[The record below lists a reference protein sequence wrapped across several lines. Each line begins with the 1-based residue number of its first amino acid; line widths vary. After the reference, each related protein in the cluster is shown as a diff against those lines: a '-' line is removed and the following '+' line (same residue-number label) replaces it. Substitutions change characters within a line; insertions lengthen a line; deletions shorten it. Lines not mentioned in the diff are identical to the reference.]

1 MHHGASRSLAVAT
14 LVLAGLG
21 LMTAC
26 KSAQPAAEAPT
37 AQPPAFDS
45 ARPAEKVDETT
56 GFKEAGPASETFGE
70 TPSTR
75 VDKLNAQGVLRRVHF
90 DFDRADLRS
99 DAIQA
104 LTENAARIKEHA
116 GIPIRIE
123 GHCDERGTVEY
134 NLALGD
140 RRARAA
146 RDYLVS
152 AGVPAQRLRT
162 ISYGKE
168 KPLDPGH
175 SEAAWTL
182 NRRAEFMFVAE

>member
-1 MHHGASRSLAVAT
+1 MDHGASRSLALAT

-21 LMTAC
+21 LTTAC
-26 KSAQPAAEAPT
+26 KTAQPAAEAPT
-37 AQPPAFDS
+37 TQPPAFDS
-45 ARPAEKVDETT
+45 RPAEKVDEAT
-56 GFKEAGPASETFGE
+56 GFKDAGVPSESFGE
-70 TPSTR
+70 GSSLA
-75 VDKLNAQGVLRRVHF
+75 DKLNAQGVLRRIHF

-99 DAIQA
+99 DAIQT
-104 LTENAARIKEHA
+104 LTENAGSIKSHS

-123 GHCDERGTVEY
+123 GHCDERGTTEY

-146 RDYLVS
+146 KEYLVS

-175 SEAAWTL
+175 SESAWAS
-182 NRRAEFMFVAE
+182 NRRAEFVFVAD

>member
-37 AQPPAFDS
+37 AQPPVFDS
-45 ARPAEKVDETT
+45 ARPAEKVDEAT
-56 GFKEAGPASETFGE
+56 GFKEASPTSESFGE
-70 TPSTR
+70 TPSAL
-75 VDKLNAQGVLRRVHF
+75 VDKLNAQGVLRRIHF

-99 DAIQA
+99 DAIQT
-104 LTENAARIKEHA
+104 LTENAARMKDHA

-140 RRARAA
+140 RRARSA
-146 RDYLVS
+146 RDYLIS

-175 SEAAWTL
+175 SEGAWNL
-182 NRRAEFMFVAE
+182 NRRAEFVFVAD

>member
-1 MHHGASRSLAVAT
+1 V
-14 LVLAGLG
+14 VAGLG
-21 LMTAC
+21 LATAC
-26 KSAQPAAEAPT
+26 KTAQPAAEPT
-37 AQPPAFDS
+37 ATQPPVFDG
-45 ARPAEKVDETT
+45 ARPAEKVDEAS
-56 GFKEAGPASETFGE
+56 GFREANPSGESFGD
-70 TPSTR
+70 TASTR
-75 VDKLNAQGVLRRVHF
+75 ADKLNAQGVLRRVHF
-90 DFDRADLRS
+90 DFDKADLRA
-99 DAIQA
+99 DAMA
-104 LTENAARIKEHA
+104 TLTENAARIKDYA

-152 AGVPAQRLRT
+152 AGIPAGRLRT

-175 SEAAWTL
+175 NESAWAM

>member
-1 MHHGASRSLAVAT
+1 MDHGASRSLALAT

-21 LMTAC
+21 FTTAC
-26 KSAQPAAEAPT
+26 KTAQPAAETPT
-37 AQPPAFDS
+37 TQPPAFDS
-45 ARPAEKVDETT
+45 RPAEKVDEAT
-56 GFKEAGPASETFGE
+56 GFKEAGMPSESFGE
-70 TPSTR
+70 GSSSLA
-75 VDKLNAQGVLRRVHF
+75 DKLNAQGVLRRIHF

-99 DAIQA
+99 DAIQT
-104 LTENAARIKEHA
+104 LTENASSIKTHS

-123 GHCDERGTVEY
+123 GHCDERGTTEY

-146 RDYLVS
+146 KEYLVS

-175 SEAAWTL
+175 SESAWAS
-182 NRRAEFMFVAE
+182 NRRAEFVFVAD